1 MDFTLPVGHKQRPHP
16 SVFVLP
22 VMGGQWQKG
31 KGKWPFDQVIVGYGG
46 FPELEGTLSLGG
58 ETLGM
63 TYGGA

>member
-1 MDFTLPVGHKQRPHP
+1 
-16 SVFVLP
+16 VLA
-22 VMGGQWQKG
+22 GQWQKG

-46 FPELEGTLSLGG
+46 FPELEGTLELGS